1 MIGHVYMVST
11 TADKV
16 SQVLMIVV
24 YGMSKEYVH
33 FNHHGGKLI
42 SVSAPT
48 ASESEH

>member
-11 TADKV
+11 TVAEV

-33 FNHHGGKLI
+33 SITMEEG
-42 SVSAPT
+42 
-48 ASESEH
+48 